1 MTAVAI
7 FLKKSVLFMSNS
19 SNLTWY
25 KVNGLFGKANA
36 VRLPFGRGVGPRSS
50 FCRCSTSRPFRPSS
64 SVSGRAVRG
73 CCSAVREGSC
83 RLIPGPDDCVE
94 CWAGFARKMRYS
106 REGPYRAA
114 SENFAQDRDRADRVD
129 RIEMVAEKDSIAS
142 MNSVRRARESGI
154 LAESVGFALH
164 QGAQ

>member
-1 MTAVAI
+1 MPFACRSVEESVRVLRFVAAVHLGLSGRLRPCPVGRSAA
-7 FLKKSVLFMSNS
+7 V
-19 SNLTWY
+19 
-25 KVNGLFGKANA
+25 VRLFG
-36 VRLPFGRGVGPRSS
+36 R
-50 FCRCSTSRPFRPSS
+50 
-64 SVSGRAVRG
+64 
-73 CCSAVREGSC
+73 GSC

-129 RIEMVAEKDSIAS
+129 RIEMVAEKGQHRFHEFRTPCAGKRDL
-142 MNSVRRARESGI
+142 GQ
-154 LAESVGFALH
+154 SVGFALH